1 MFAVTI
7 ENLKKT
13 RISYIFK
20 ETSSLSIVSSK
31 CGQEYEKKIKE
42 KESIKILKILGLINN
57 IEKYQEVYNHVWGKH
72 KSRF

>member
-31 CGQEYEKKIKE
+31 CGQEYEKKNQRK
-42 KESIKILKILGLINN
+42 GIN
-57 IEKYQEVYNHVWGKH
+57 
-72 KSRF
+72 